1 MSDTGRQLALGTS
14 LALVVGAGAMSVA
27 PAIASKP
34 VARVIVGCVVNGAY
48 VSSDGYR
55 ISPRYQ
61 DGRAVDLR
69 SFEGRKVTIDGLL
82 LPGDDFIVKK
92 APHGSGH
99 CRTK

>member
-1 MSDTGRQLALGTS
+1 MSANGRQS
-14 LALVVGAGAMSVA
+14 ALVTSFALAVGAGAMSVA
-27 PAIASKP
+27 PAIASRP

-55 ISPRYQ
+55 ISPRYK

-69 SFEGRKVTIDGLL
+69 SFEGRKVTIDGRL
-82 LPGDDFIVKK
+82 LPGDAFIVRK
-92 APHGSGH
+92 APHGSGP